1 MTRVRRLEPSDWNEW
16 RRMRIALWPEE
27 ASAESDAEMRAWD
40 QQTDARVF
48 IAIRPDGSSCGF
60 VEVGT
65 RPYAEGCE
73 TSPVGYVE
81 GWYVDPD
88 VRRQGYGR
96 ALLEAAEEWARSA
109 GYTEMASDALL
120 DNTVSHRAHERS
132 GYDEVE
138 RLVAFRKSL
147 TSRRAGT
154 SP

>member
-1 MTRVRRLEPSDWNEW
+1 MRVRRLEPSDWNEW
-16 RRMRIALWPEE
+16 RRMRVALWPEE
-27 ASAESDAEMRAWD
+27 ASAESDAEMRAWH

-48 IAIRPDGSSCGF
+48 IAIRPDGSACGF

-88 VRRQGYGR
+88 VRQQGYGR
-96 ALLEAAEEWARSA
+96 ALLGAAEEWARSA

-138 RLVAFRKSL
+138 RLVTFRKSL